1 MRFGDKL
8 FFAMTAILTII
19 FTVFGSWMLSSYFQ
33 NLLDRVVDQTGTESR
48 MYQYLFEMTYQ
59 TVEEYGSEYAL
70 NKAINNASD
79 NVEKEGVICFV
90 LDQEEAFLY
99 GSANRNMVNS
109 FASDY
114 TDIIL
119 SVRKELD
126 PQKTFVYGIR
136 QAKDKYYLVHI
147 SKSVVGDNTWYLGI
161 IRDLSDIYQE
171 RTALMNQYRLALCI
185 LLFSGGI
192 CIYGMTRLMTRPL
205 SNLGRVAVKVAAGN
219 YEERSHYKGQ
229 DEIGEVA
236 ASFNLMT
243 DRLIEQMH
251 EKEREA
257 KLQEDFTAA
266 FAHEL
271 KTPLTSIIGYADMLG
286 TIPLSEEERQE
297 AYYYIFNQGKR
308 LDSMSRK
315 LLELVSVEKTPLSE
329 KPVSTK
335 ILEENLRA
343 TMRPVFK
350 QKNIKGKISLEK
362 AVLRGDHE
370 LLLSLFYNILDNAVK
385 AVSSGGFILC
395 KGQKNDRGYEFKII
409 DNGRGIPKEELERIT
424 EAFYM
429 VDKSRS
435 RKEGGAGIGMALCK
449 RIVELHN
456 GTLKINSN
464 PGEGTVVRVW
474 LPNEKIQSEKIQTEK
489 I

>member
-1 MRFGDKL
+1 M

-19 FTVFGSWMLSSYFQ
+19 FTIFGSWMLSSYFQ
-33 NLLDRVVDQTGTESR
+33 NLLDRVMDQTGTESR
-48 MYQYLFEMTYQ
+48 MYQYLFELTYQ
-59 TVEEYGSEYAL
+59 TLEEYGSEYAVRR
-70 NKAINNASD
+70 AISNASD
-79 NVEKEGVICFV
+79 NVEKEGVSCFV
-90 LDQEEAFLY
+90 LDQEDTFLY
-99 GSANRNMVNS
+99 GNTSHMAGNSMSA
-109 FASDY
+109 DY
-114 TDIIL
+114 TDIVL

-126 PQKTFVYGIR
+126 AQKSYVYGIR
-136 QAKDKYYLVHI
+136 SIADKYCLVHI
-147 SKSVVGDNTWYLGI
+147 CKSVIGDNTWYLGI
-161 IRDLSDIYQE
+161 VRDLSDIYQE

-205 SNLGRVAVKVAAGN
+205 RNLGRVAVKVASGN
-219 YEERSHYKGQ
+219 YEERSRYRGQ

-243 DRLIEQMH
+243 DRLVEQMH

-257 KLQEDFTAA
+257 KQQEDFSAA

-315 LLELVSVEKTPLSE
+315 LLELVSMEKSPLTE
-329 KPVSTK
+329 RPISTK
-335 ILEENLRA
+335 SLEENIRA

-350 QKNIKGKISLEK
+350 QRSIKGKISLEK
-362 AVLRGDHE
+362 AVLYGDYE

-385 AVSSGGFILC
+385 AVPSGGFILC
-395 KGQKNDRGYEFKII
+395 KGQKSELGYELKII
-409 DNGRGIPKEELERIT
+409 DNGRGIPKQELERIT

-464 PGEGTVVRVW
+464 LGEGTVVRVW
-474 LPNEKIQSEKIQTEK
+474 LPMEKTKAEKNEKEHK
-489 I
+489 